1 MIEVTGH
8 WLFHGPNM
16 LLAALLYT
24 LLGRYILSLVFRPN
38 SELVIWRVF
47 RQVTD
52 PILVAARAATPA
64 IVPDGVVMIFAAL
77 WLILIRMVWFLL
89 AAMYGFL
96 PGVSG

>member
-1 MIEVTGH
+1 MIEVTGQ

-38 SELVIWRVF
+38 SDLVIWRVF
-47 RQVTD
+47 RQITD
-52 PILVAARAATPA
+52 PILKATRALTPA
-64 IVPDGVVMIFAAL
+64 VAPDAAVMLFAVI
-77 WLILIRMVWFLL
+77 WLIALRMAWFLL

-96 PGVSG
+96 PGIAS

>member
-1 MIEVTGH
+1 MIEVSGH

-38 SELVIWRVF
+38 SDLVIWRVF
-47 RQVTD
+47 RQITD
-52 PILVAARAATPA
+52 PILKATRALTPA
-64 IVPDGVVMIFAAL
+64 IAPDAAVMLFAAM
-77 WLILIRMVWFLL
+77 WLIALRMAWFLL

-96 PGVSG
+96 PGIAS